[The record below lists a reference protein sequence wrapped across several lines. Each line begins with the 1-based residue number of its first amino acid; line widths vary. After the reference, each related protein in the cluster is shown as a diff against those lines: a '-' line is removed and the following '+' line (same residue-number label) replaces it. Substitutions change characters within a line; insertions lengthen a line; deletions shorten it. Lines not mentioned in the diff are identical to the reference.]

1 MIPGS
6 SALNSRRWRNDDQ
19 QQQSRIEASEA
30 QLYKDVAQASGGQ
43 VFEVATSEVPT
54 AINLLTKFSGSSVV
68 MSQRGDYRLVLSDF
82 SSVMCSM

>member
-82 SSVMCSM
+82 SCVMCSM